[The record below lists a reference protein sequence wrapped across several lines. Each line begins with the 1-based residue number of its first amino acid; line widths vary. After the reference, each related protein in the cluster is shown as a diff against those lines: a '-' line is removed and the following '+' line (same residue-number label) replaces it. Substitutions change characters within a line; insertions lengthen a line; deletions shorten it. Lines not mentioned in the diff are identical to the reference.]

1 DPTSRFF
8 LYLGTVDTHV
18 SWRGK
23 EPWLARYD
31 ARRYDGPYQT
41 IALGRDVDRM
51 ASGELE
57 VSDRDREHI
66 IALYDS
72 NVSFQDDLLGQLIA
86 KLGAWGVA
94 DDTML
99 VVAADHGD
107 ELWENGGVGHGGSLA
122 EPWVP
127 VPLLVVYPP
136 VFPPGGVVS
145 EEVELV
151 DVLPTLLDVLGAAAP
166 EAVQGASL
174 VPLAQG
180 VGRGYPRGAVSSQFE
195 TAHAL
200 RLFGW
205 KAYADSSGVRIYHA
219 AADPFERAD
228 LARTRP
234 LERRYLT
241 DVLGMYLAHRKE
253 WRKTRWGAVANVSPA
268 MASDLEK

>member
-66 IALYDS
+66 IPLYDS
-72 NVSFQDDLLGQLIA
+72 NVSFQDDPPGPLPA

-107 ELWENGGVGHGGSLA
+107 ELWENGRVGHGGSLA
-122 EPWVP
+122 ETLVH

-136 VFPPGGVVS
+136 VFPPGSVVS

-151 DVLPTLLDVLGAAAP
+151 DVLPTLLDAEGLAAP
-166 EAVQGASL
+166 AEAQGASL
-174 VPLAQG
+174 VALAQG
-180 VGRGYPRGAVSSQFE
+180 IGRGYPRGAVSSQFE

-205 KAYADSSGVRIYHA
+205 KARVGASGVPEVYRV
-219 AADPFERAD
+219 AADPFERED
-228 LARTRP
+228 LARTP
-234 LERRYLT
+234 
-241 DVLGMYLAHRKE
+241 
-253 WRKTRWGAVANVSPA
+253 
-268 MASDLEK
+268 